1 MSAKLVIV
9 DTREPSWAKQLDF
22 GCSKYVS
29 MLDAGDYLISCDDG
43 NFLVVE
49 RKTPTDFLGTLK
61 ENRLF
66 DQCIK
71 LREARSQ
78 GFWTYFMITGEF
90 RYSRGGFVNCDGRD
104 TGWEWS
110 AVYGALLSIQEL
122 GIFVTQC
129 AGDMDFAQ
137 AIIRLSNRNRSKE
150 MIVEPK
156 RDPKRLKKGELV
168 ISALPGIGEQKTPEI
183 MAQYGNAAAALA
195 GLTDYESQIAGIGS
209 GTKKRIREALGLSN
223 NQSLTIKEN

>member
-1 MSAKLVIV
+1 MSAILIV
-9 DTREPSWAKQLDF
+9 VDSREPQWAQQLDF
-22 GCSKYVS
+22 GCPSVVAA
-29 MLDAGDYLISCDDG
+29 LDAGDYLISCDDG
-43 NFLVVE
+43 NTLVVE

-66 DQCIK
+66 DQCVK
-71 LREARSQ
+71 LREARAQ
-78 GFWTYFMITGEF
+78 GFWAYFMITGEF

-104 TGWEWS
+104 TGWDWS
-110 AVYGALLSIQEL
+110 AVYGALISIQEL

-150 MIVEPK
+150 MIIEPK

-195 GLTDYESQIAGIGS
+195 GLTDFESQIAGIGS